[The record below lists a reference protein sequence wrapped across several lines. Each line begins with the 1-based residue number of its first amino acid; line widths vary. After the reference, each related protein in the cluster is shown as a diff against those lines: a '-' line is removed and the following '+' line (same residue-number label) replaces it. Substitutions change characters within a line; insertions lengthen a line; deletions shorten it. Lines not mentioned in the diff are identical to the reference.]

1 MVLTKEH
8 FTGKWF
14 TGASS
19 VVVMVVAL
27 LLVSGC
33 GTSRTAAVDK
43 QYQRMVEQQQIKNQ
57 AEEDTASEAK
67 LPPVNDPEAL
77 ERMGDAYL
85 KTGNPGLAFFE
96 YGKAL
101 KADPNRLRTR
111 QKLAYLMLKRGMSA
125 EAISEFDTILKKTPG
140 DTGALQGKA
149 TALMQ
154 LNRLEEAE
162 KVLNT
167 AIDNDTG
174 LWQAHALLGMVY
186 DRQKL
191 HEPAIEAY
199 EKAIAINP
207 KATAVYDNLGT
218 SFYMTGRYRESAR
231 ALLKAISLKTAGSET
246 YNKLG
251 LALFK
256 MGLAPEAYEAFRKA
270 GDEADACNN
279 MGILYMEAKDYAR
292 SAEFFEKAIDLK
304 PTYYENAHAG
314 LKKARAALQREKPDR
329 ITYESRSQ

>member
-1 MVLTKEH
+1 MVLTREH

-14 TGASS
+14 TGTSS
-19 VVVMVVAL
+19 AVVMIVAL

-33 GTSRTAAVDK
+33 GTSRTSAVDR
-43 QYQRMVEQQQIKNQ
+43 QYQRIVEQQQFKN
-57 AEEDTASEAK
+57 EVDDTDLEAK
-67 LPPVNDPEAL
+67 LPPANDPEAF
-77 ERMGDAYL
+77 ERMGDTYL
-85 KTGNPGLAFFE
+85 KTGNPGMAFLE
-96 YGKAL
+96 YSKAL
-101 KADPNRLRTR
+101 KADPNRVRTR

-125 EAISEFDTILKKTPG
+125 GAISEFDAILKKSPG

-154 LNRLEEAE
+154 LNRLEDAE

-191 HEPAIEAY
+191 HGPAIEAY

-207 KATAVYDNLGT
+207 KATAVYNNLGT
-218 SFYMTGRYRESAR
+218 SFYMTGRYQESAR
-231 ALLKAISLKTAGSET
+231 ALLKAISLKAAGSET

-270 GDEADACNN
+270 GDEANACNN
-279 MGILYMEAKDYAR
+279 MGILYMETKDYAR
-292 SAEFFEKAIDLK
+292 SVEFFEKAIDLK

-314 LKKARAALQREKPDR
+314 LKKARAALQQEKPDR

>member
-1 MVLTKEH
+1 MVLTKRH

-19 VVVMVVAL
+19 MVVMTAAL

-33 GTSRTAAVDK
+33 GTSRTAAVDR
-43 QYQRMVEQQQIKNQ
+43 QYQRIVEQQQLK
-57 AEEDTASEAK
+57 SEASDETGLEAR
-67 LPPVNDPEAL
+67 LPPASDPEAF
-77 ERMGDAYL
+77 ERMGDSYL
-85 KTGNPGLAFFE
+85 KMGNPGMAFLE
-96 YGKAL
+96 YSKAL
-101 KADPNRLRTR
+101 KADPNRVATR
-111 QKLAYLMLKRGMSA
+111 LKLAYLMLKRGMSA
-125 EAISEFDTILKKTPG
+125 AAISEFDTILKKSPG

-154 LNRLEEAE
+154 LGRLEDAE
-162 KVLNT
+162 KVLHI

-191 HEPAIEAY
+191 HVQAIEAY

-207 KATAVYDNLGT
+207 KATAVYNNLGT
-218 SFYMTGRYRESAR
+218 SFYMTGRYKESAR
-231 ALLKAISLKTAGSET
+231 ALLKVISLKAAGSET

-270 GDEADACNN
+270 GDEAEACNN
-279 MGILYMEAKDYAR
+279 MGILYMETKDYAR

-314 LKKARAALQREKPDR
+314 LKKARTALQQEKPDR
-329 ITYESRSQ
+329 ITYERRSQ